1 MAVNTRRIGP
11 AFDRGQRAVTLLPVL
26 ALAAPFAY
34 SGGMTGPTRSRSA
47 LLAVLRA
54 HEAELRARGVESL
67 TLFGSIVR
75 GEATVT
81 SDVDLA
87 VRPGDGFSAGGF
99 DHFGRLDALR
109 DRLSA
114 LLGCDVDLV
123 EETAARARLRRVI
136 EREGV
141 RAF

>member
-1 MAVNTRRIGP
+1 M
-11 AFDRGQRAVTLLPVL
+11 L
-26 ALAAPFAY
+26 AYTAPFAY
-34 SGGMTGPTRSRSA
+34 SGGMSDPPRSRA
-47 LLAVLRA
+47 ELLAVLRA
-54 HEAELRARGVESL
+54 HEGELRARGVETL
-67 TLFGSIVR
+67 TLFGSVAR
-75 GEATVT
+75 GDADGT

-87 VRPGDGFSAGGF
+87 VRPGIGFSAGGF

-109 DRLSA
+109 EHLST

-123 EETAARARLRRVI
+123 EETAARARLRQVI

>member
-1 MAVNTRRIGP
+1 
-11 AFDRGQRAVTLLPVL
+11 
-26 ALAAPFAY
+26 
-34 SGGMTGPTRSRSA
+34 MTGPSQSRSE
-47 LLAVLRA
+47 LLATLRA
-54 HEAELRARGVESL
+54 HEAELRAQGVETL
-67 TLFGSIVR
+67 VLFGSVAR
-75 GEATVT
+75 GDATGA

-87 VRPGDGFSAGGF
+87 VRPRVGFSAGGF

-123 EETAARARLRRVI
+123 EETAARVRLRQMI
-136 EREGV
+136 ERDGM

>member
-1 MAVNTRRIGP
+1 
-11 AFDRGQRAVTLLPVL
+11 
-26 ALAAPFAY
+26 
-34 SGGMTGPTRSRSA
+34 MTGPTRSCSA
-47 LLAVLRA
+47 LLEVLRA

-75 GEATVT
+75 GEATAT

-87 VRPGDGFSAGGF
+87 VRPGAGFSAGGF
-99 DHFGRLDALR
+99 DHVGRLDALG

-114 LLGCDVDLV
+114 LLGRDVDLV